1 MCVPDNVN
9 SYSTGI
15 LIIRINF
22 TQRKKIYKEK
32 TKVKKKHNWIHFT
45 RPEKNILYV
54 VNYP

>member
-1 MCVPDNVN
+1 MCVPNNVN

-15 LIIRINF
+15 LISRDNF
-22 TQRKKIYKEK
+22 IQRKKNKEE
-32 TKVKKKHNWIHFT
+32 TNVKKKHNCIHFI